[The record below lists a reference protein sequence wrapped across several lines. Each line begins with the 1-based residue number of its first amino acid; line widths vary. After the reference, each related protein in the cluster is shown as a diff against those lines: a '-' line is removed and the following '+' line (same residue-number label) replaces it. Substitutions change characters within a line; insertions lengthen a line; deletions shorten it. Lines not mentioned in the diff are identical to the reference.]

1 MRRRGGGGGGRWV
14 DEPQLLGL
22 DRRRSL
28 RLTRG
33 PAFGR
38 GGLRLGGAL
47 RLLGASLL
55 GLLRVHDLIVALPR
69 LGRRPLLAARLVL
82 VVAFGGR
89 LCLEREGG
97 KEYGGLDG
105 ETEGREGWKG
115 GGGCV

>member
-1 MRRRGGGGGGRWV
+1 MRGRGGGGGGRWV

-38 GGLRLGGAL
+38 GGLRLRGAL

-55 GLLRVHDLIVALPR
+55 RLLRVHDLVVALPR

-82 VVAFGGR
+82 LVALGGR
-89 LCLEREGG
+89 RCLEREGG
-97 KEYGGLDG
+97 RSMAGMLRDRGA
-105 ETEGREGWKG
+105 
-115 GGGCV
+115 